1 MLGILAR
8 QIGIKS
14 NHNTVSAF
22 HDEARAK
29 IWQSHRRGHKAKL
42 AIGPY
47 IIDYDHV
54 SFFPII
60 WPQNKNHQF

>member
-29 IWQSHRRGHKAKL
+29 IWHSHRRGHKAKL

-54 SFFPII
+54 IQGDFMLFSY
-60 WPQNKNHQF
+60 NLATK